1 MSDSDERRAAPKPSR
16 VPSGD
21 RTTYPSDEGQ
31 GNLMLSV
38 DKVSKQFGG
47 LRAVDSVSLSVR
59 QGEIV
64 SIVGPNGAGK
74 TTFFNLLTGQLA
86 PTEGEVRFRG
96 QPINSLPPHAR
107 AKLGMGRTFQIA
119 KPLIALNALENVM
132 IGSFLHHSS
141 LSVARDKAMAV
152 LERVGMAH
160 LAPRR
165 AGDLTLSERRRLEVA
180 RALAL
185 EPQIVL
191 LDEVMAGLNQSEVA
205 NEIAL
210 LKELHAQ
217 GLTFLIIEHNLKVVR
232 AFSDRVMV
240 LDRGKRIAEG
250 TADEILSSP
259 VVIEAYLG
267 AGHMGSAREAPANV
281 TSEA

>member
-1 MSDSDERRAAPKPSR
+1 MSAATP
-16 VPSGD
+16 
-21 RTTYPSDEGQ
+21 
-31 GNLMLSV
+31 MLDV
-38 DKVSKQFGG
+38 RGASKQFGG
-47 LRAVDSVSLSVR
+47 LRAVDNVSLAVQR
-59 QGEIV
+59 GEIV
-64 SIVGPNGAGK
+64 SIIGPNGAGK

-86 PTEGEVRFRG
+86 PTEGEVRFLG
-96 QPINSLPPHAR
+96 ETVNALPPHERAR
-107 AKLGMGRTFQIA
+107 RGMGRTFQIA

-132 IGSFLHHSS
+132 IGSFLHHAR
-141 LSVARDKAMAV
+141 LSVAKDKAMAV

-205 NEIAL
+205 HEIEL
-210 LKELHAQ
+210 LRGLHAQ

-232 AFSDRVMV
+232 AFSDRVVV
-240 LDRGKRIAEG
+240 LDRGKLIAEG
-250 TADEILSSP
+250 SAEQILSSP
-259 VVIEAYLG
+259 AVIEAYLG
-267 AGHMGSAREAPANV
+267 AGHAGSGREARVMEGQA
-281 TSEA
+281 